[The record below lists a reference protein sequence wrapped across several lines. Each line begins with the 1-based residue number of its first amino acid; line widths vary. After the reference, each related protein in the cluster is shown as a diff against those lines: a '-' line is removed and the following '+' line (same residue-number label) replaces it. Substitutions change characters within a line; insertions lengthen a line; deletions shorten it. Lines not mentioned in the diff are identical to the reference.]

1 MPPSSDIWADWADD
15 RRLMKRAVEEA
26 SKRGEEYARANAA
39 YYAAK
44 SSKALEMKEE
54 GIPVTLIEVAV
65 KGTPEV
71 SGLLLERDCKKA
83 LYQAAVKAIDVYRD
97 DVRMVYDQIKR
108 EQSGDSY

>member
-1 MPPSSDIWADWADD
+1 MSDLWSDWEED
-15 RRLMKRAVEEA
+15 RRLMKIAVEEA
-26 SKRGEEYARANAA
+26 SQRGREFAIANAK

-44 SSKALEMKEE
+44 TAKALQMKSE

-65 KGTPEV
+65 KGTQEV
-71 SGLLLERDCKKA
+71 APLLEERDCKKA

-108 EQSGDSY
+108 EQSGDAY